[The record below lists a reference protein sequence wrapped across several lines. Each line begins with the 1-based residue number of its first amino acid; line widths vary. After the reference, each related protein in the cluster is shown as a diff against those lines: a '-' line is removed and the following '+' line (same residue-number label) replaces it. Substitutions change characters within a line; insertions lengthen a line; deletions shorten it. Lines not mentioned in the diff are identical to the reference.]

1 MPENGSHQNSA
12 KLLKNSSKT
21 PHPHPPGWREEFREN
36 CLFSCVKRKLLTNSS
51 PQTPHK
57 LLTNSSQTPRPFLVQ
72 IRPKLRKKIE
82 AKSRIGN
89 NFYGKRRF
97 FKKTIARGS
106 WLRSWHGTV
115 RWVCLPFGVWLTN
128 GQNKVLTKHR
138 TKGNEH
144 SSEGQRLF
152 I

>member
-97 FKKTIARGS
+97 FKKNRKGGLASFLAWDSSVGLFTLWCVAYK
-106 WLRSWHGTV
+106 W
-115 RWVCLPFGVWLTN
+115 PKQGVD
-128 GQNKVLTKHR
+128 QAPNKRKR
-138 TKGNEH
+138 T
-144 SSEGQRLF
+144 QF
-152 I
+152 